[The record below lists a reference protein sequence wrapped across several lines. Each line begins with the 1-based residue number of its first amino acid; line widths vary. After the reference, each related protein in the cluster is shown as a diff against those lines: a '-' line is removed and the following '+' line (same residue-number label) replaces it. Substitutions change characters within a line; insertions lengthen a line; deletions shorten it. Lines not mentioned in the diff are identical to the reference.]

1 MNKIEYNN
9 LTNIKPKISI
19 LSPSKNSGRYLLDT
33 CKTIS
38 NQNFKNFEH
47 IIKDGL
53 SEDNTLELLS
63 NVTGV
68 RVISTKDT
76 GAYQATRQA
85 FEISKG
91 DYIFFLP
98 ISDGYL
104 DPNWFTECIKTL
116 ETNPDISLVWGFPQ
130 YMSEEGI
137 LGKVSYPFFHNKI
150 VPTKLTFFCFWLIY
164 GLNLPEANL
173 CVPRKI
179 FDSCFPEIGI
189 DSDFNKLD
197 FEPWLTFFI
206 NFHNLGLLTM
216 HINTIASYGR
226 THNNSNSVRENSL
239 GLTKIRAA
247 KYRVGRKILLGAI
260 LKSPTNFKF
269 RNSDL
274 TESNLRIRRIDII
287 KVFVKW
293 HILPKIRQ
301 I

>member
-9 LTNIKPKISI
+9 LINIKPKISI
-19 LSPSKNSGRYLLDT
+19 LSPCKNGGIYILET

-38 NQNFKNFEH
+38 NQKFKNFEH
-47 IIKDGL
+47 IVKDGL

-68 RVISTKDT
+68 QVFSSKDT
-76 GAYQATRQA
+76 GAYQATREA

-104 DPNWFTECIKTL
+104 DPNWFKKCIQTF
-116 ETNPDISLVWGFPQ
+116 EANPDISLVWGFPQ

-150 VPTKLTFFCFWLIY
+150 VPAKLTFFYFWLIY

-179 FDSCFPEIGI
+179 FDSCFPKFGI
-189 DSDFNKLD
+189 ELDFNKLD
-197 FEPWLTFFI
+197 FEPWLTFFN

-226 THNNSNSVRENSL
+226 THKNSNSIRENSL
-239 GLTKIRAA
+239 GLTRVRAA
-247 KYRVGRKILLGAI
+247 NYHSGRRKLFGAI
-260 LKSPTNFKF
+260 LKNPSKFKF

-274 TESNLRIRRIDII
+274 TENYLRIRRIDILR
-287 KVFVKW
+287 VFIKW
-293 HILPKIRQ
+293 HILPRIRP